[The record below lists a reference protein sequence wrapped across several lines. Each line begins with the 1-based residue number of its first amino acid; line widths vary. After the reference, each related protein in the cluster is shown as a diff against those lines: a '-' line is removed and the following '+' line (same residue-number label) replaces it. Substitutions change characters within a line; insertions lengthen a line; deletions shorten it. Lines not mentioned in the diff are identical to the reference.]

1 MDDQSID
8 RWLHE
13 APLEEFREGHITRF
27 ESRIRARN
35 WKSVAVLAAA
45 VAVVFGAA
53 MFAWFVPA
61 RKTES
66 PSSVFVAVPVYWS
79 RAHQSTQLDIS
90 RWTCV
95 GCRNE
100 TNERPVRRE
109 GVMQ

>member
-1 MDDQSID
+1 MDEQSID
-8 RWLHE
+8 RWLRE
-13 APLEEFREGHITRF
+13 APLEEFREGHRTRF

-45 VAVVFGAA
+45 VAVVLGAA

-61 RKTES
+61 RRTES

-79 RAHQSTQLDIS
+79 REHRRNQLDIS

-95 GCRNE
+95 GCRHE
-100 TNERPVRRE
+100 TNERPARRE

>member
-1 MDDQSID
+1 MDEQSID
-8 RWLHE
+8 RWLRE
-13 APLEEFREGHITRF
+13 APLEEFREGHIARF

-45 VAVVFGAA
+45 VAVVLGAA

-61 RKTES
+61 RRTES

-79 RAHQSTQLDIS
+79 REHRRNQLDIS

-95 GCRNE
+95 GCCHE
-100 TNERPVRRE
+100 TNERPARRE

>member
-1 MDDQSID
+1 MDEQSID
-8 RWLHE
+8 RLLRE
-13 APLEEFREGHITRF
+13 APLEEFREGHIARF
-27 ESRIRARN
+27 ESRLRARN

-53 MFAWFVPA
+53 MFARFVPTRSA
-61 RKTES
+61 ES
-66 PSSVFVAVPVYWS
+66 SNSVFVAVPVYWS
-79 RAHQSTQLDIS
+79 REYRPDQLDIS

-100 TNERPVRRE
+100 TNERPARRE